1 MPHCTPP
8 ACRILLA
15 AAMLASTAT
24 AQLPKPVDGPPS
36 WGVAD
41 NDTVS
46 IYWGFDNQATPF
58 AHHINSVVPAWYTFQ
73 VNDGFTQGA
82 TPVQWFANVNGHTGV
97 VGIAGTGSPRAAVL
111 NLQIENDPRV
121 HWIKVF
127 YLQFDCTAGAS
138 SSVVGSLKQD
148 LSQYKRLSMTENSVA
163 LSSGWVR
170 TTINAE
176 LLPQPAYEAISFAL
190 TETALATAGIDNLF
204 VHSKCVKPWNDEDG
218 EALGEIDA
226 AQSPIDLLAAGVAQS
241 EAAAVTEDL
250 QGLRTYWVSSSGSA
264 LSTQQNLYRLTSNGQ
279 FSGAPIVIGNNTTST
294 PLGITSLTT
303 ETLPNGQQFVHGIR
317 DSRLA
322 NGNIEILSINAT
334 TGTIQS
340 TVALANTALAL
351 PAPPNRFGIVF
362 YPPGNTGA
370 GSFWIT
376 DNQSTS
382 GTQGSAYEFDRNG
395 SLLNPVAGSPH
406 TLQNQLPL
414 SVVGGGY
421 DPLKGSLYFMSAQP
435 QVTPLGSTR
444 TNGFEI
450 SAYNLQPTGVVFF
463 GDLTRPD
470 AGGPG
475 GTAKSMSVYRR
486 SNGDWRAACI
496 VIANG
501 RSILYELKGPYRF
514 GFNLLGRCGMQ
525 GLPMRGSNN
534 FQVTLSGVPHA
545 TGAVLYSGFSNQN
558 FGSTPL
564 PFSLA
569 PFGLIE
575 STISVSLDMSGVF
588 QPVINGSCV
597 TSLPLPPVGLLPS
610 NLALF
615 FQWIVFDPTV
625 PQGIASSQAGKTLI
639 Y

>member
-1 MPHCTPP
+1 M
-8 ACRILLA
+8 
-15 AAMLASTAT
+15 S
-24 AQLPKPVDGPPS
+24 
-36 WGVAD
+36 
-41 NDTVS
+41 
-46 IYWGFDNQATPF
+46 
-58 AHHINSVVPAWYTFQ
+58 TFQ

-138 SSVVGSLKQD
+138 SSVVASLKQD

-382 GTQGSAYEFDRNG
+382 GIKAVPM
-395 SLLNPVAGSPH
+395 SL
-406 TLQNQLPL
+406 
-414 SVVGGGY
+414 
-421 DPLKGSLYFMSAQP
+421 
-435 QVTPLGSTR
+435 
-444 TNGFEI
+444 
-450 SAYNLQPTGVVFF
+450 
-463 GDLTRPD
+463 
-470 AGGPG
+470 
-475 GTAKSMSVYRR
+475 TAT
-486 SNGDWRAACI
+486 A
-496 VIANG
+496 
-501 RSILYELKGPYRF
+501 
-514 GFNLLGRCGMQ
+514 RC
-525 GLPMRGSNN
+525 
-534 FQVTLSGVPHA
+534 
-545 TGAVLYSGFSNQN
+545 
-558 FGSTPL
+558 
-564 PFSLA
+564 
-569 PFGLIE
+569 
-575 STISVSLDMSGVF
+575 
-588 QPVINGSCV
+588 
-597 TSLPLPPVGLLPS
+597 
-610 NLALF
+610 
-615 FQWIVFDPTV
+615 
-625 PQGIASSQAGKTLI
+625 
-639 Y
+639 